1 MLFQRQAVF
10 GYFLLLQKVTNLPPF
25 RKAKHHPP
33 SKSKQIHHPPPHFT
47 PTFFTSKTKK
57 IIFTKKNTPMKNYI
71 YTVTDRFIKYV
82 QIDTTADPT
91 STSFPSSE
99 KQKDLARILV
109 KELQEMGISDAE
121 MDQHGYVYATIE
133 SNSPKENIPTI
144 CFCAHMDTA
153 PDCSG
158 TNVKPIIHQKYDG
171 TPIVLPDDNTQVI
184 TTEKHKYLK
193 EKIGD
198 DIITASGLTL
208 LGADD
213 KAGIAIIMDFAHY
226 IVNHPEVKHGK
237 IRILFTPDEEVG
249 RGVEELDME
258 KLNADYGYTLD
269 GGSLGSIED
278 ESFSADGVSIKI
290 HGISAHPGYAKNKMV
305 NAIKVVS
312 EIIAALPKNEW
323 SPETTEKRE
332 GFVHPTS
339 IKGELECTTV
349 NLIVRDHITPN
360 LKVHED
366 RLKSIVDD
374 ILKNYPELEV
384 DFTITEQYRNMKE
397 VLDTVPFV
405 TDYAIEA
412 MKRVG
417 ITSEATIIRG
427 GTDGSK
433 LSFMGLPCPN
443 IFTGEMA
450 IHSRHEYVSV
460 QDMQKAVH
468 TMVELIQIWEEK

>member
-1 MLFQRQAVF
+1 M
-10 GYFLLLQKVTNLPPF
+10 N
-25 RKAKHHPP
+25 
-33 SKSKQIHHPPPHFT
+33 
-47 PTFFTSKTKK
+47 
-57 IIFTKKNTPMKNYI
+57 NYTH
-71 YTVTDRFIKYV
+71 TVEERFVKYV

-99 KQKDLARILV
+99 KQKDLAKVLV
-109 KELQEMGISDAE
+109 QELLEIGIKDAE
-121 MDQHGYVYATIE
+121 MDQYGYVYATIE

-158 TNVKPIIHQKYDG
+158 TNVKPIIHHKYDG
-171 TPIVLPDDNTQVI
+171 TPIVLPDDNTQII
-184 TTEKHKYLK
+184 TTDKHKYLK

-213 KAGIAIIMDFAHY
+213 KAGIAIIMDFANY
-226 IVNHPEVKHGK
+226 IVNYPEVKHGK

-249 RGVEELDME
+249 RGVEHLDME

-278 ESFSADGVSIKI
+278 ESFSADAVSLKI

-305 NAIKVVS
+305 NAIKVAA
-312 EIIAALPKNEW
+312 EIVAALPKSEC

-332 GFVHPTS
+332 GFLHPTS

-349 NLIVRDHITPN
+349 NFIVRDHLTNN
-360 LKVHED
+360 LKIHED
-366 RLKSIVDD
+366 RLKAIVDG
-374 ILKNYPELEV
+374 ILQNYPELKVE
-384 DFTITEQYRNMKE
+384 FKITEQYRNMKE
-397 VLDTVPFV
+397 VLNTVPFV
-405 TDYAIEA
+405 TDFAIEA

-417 ITSEATIIRG
+417 IISEATIIRG

-450 IHSRHEYVSV
+450 IHSRHEYVSI
-460 QDMQKAVH
+460 QDMQKAVK
-468 TMVELIQIWEEK
+468 TMVELIKIWEEKG